1 MVVVVNLMTAVDEDL
16 YQYMPSFTDR
26 PETELTYTN
35 DSKVNLSYLMYKNES
50 ESESSGNIYS
60 TGDYRTLS
68 STMRL
73 PEGTKLTLI
82 DYAQEEN
89 QIKSYYYKVASST
102 DYDSTETTKEGIQR
116 YIYKLSKFKDM
127 DATSTN
133 SQYSNDNSKYYN
145 DQNKYAFE
153 RYDLSVDFE
162 NTNISSDMIGQQI
175 YLQLRTSNGIIKVD
189 NQVSEVKFNLLTN
202 KNAIMIAD
210 ISNKGTTYEA
220 VGNTSIEFKFT
231 ADFKEQVTDDEITVM
246 DNKYY
251 DKKQGIAVEI
261 CDENGNRAKYPQLV
275 GMHLEIDGMQD
286 YYPDQFGVIRVNVAE
301 GFSTIENK
309 LKLEFTPNSIET
321 GRYIVKV
328 RYFSS
333 DNGKY
338 YGTGKNIENEFYI
351 NMVSNFAGIKIEQ
364 DNSNRVINSSNKA
377 DLEGKQNINFKVN
390 LTEIIPSTN
399 VRVVLYKRDETYR
412 TTEDGEVKFNN
423 VTYSLVDMKNYI
435 SNDLKKP
442 EADGLKTQGQYE
454 YMLISPNEYT
464 DITDLG
470 QVNFIENLKDNL
482 TTGEYKLEFRLYSTN
497 SNIETTSKTFVII
510 K

>member
-1 MVVVVNLMTAVDEDL
+1 
-16 YQYMPSFTDR
+16 
-26 PETELTYTN
+26 
-35 DSKVNLSYLMYKNES
+35 
-50 ESESSGNIYS
+50 
-60 TGDYRTLS
+60 
-68 STMRL
+68 
-73 PEGTKLTLI
+73 
-82 DYAQEEN
+82 
-89 QIKSYYYKVASST
+89 
-102 DYDSTETTKEGIQR
+102 
-116 YIYKLSKFKDM
+116 
-127 DATSTN
+127 
-133 SQYSNDNSKYYN
+133 
-145 DQNKYAFE
+145 
-153 RYDLSVDFE
+153 
-162 NTNISSDMIGQQI
+162 
-175 YLQLRTSNGIIKVD
+175 
-189 NQVSEVKFNLLTN
+189 
-202 KNAIMIAD
+202 
-210 ISNKGTTYEA
+210 
-220 VGNTSIEFKFT
+220 
-231 ADFKEQVTDDEITVM
+231 
-246 DNKYY
+246 
-251 DKKQGIAVEI
+251 
-261 CDENGNRAKYPQLV
+261 
-275 GMHLEIDGMQD
+275 MHLEIDGMQD